1 MKRTV
6 TKSDFASEFH
16 KTGRGNHFTKRGL
29 CELYD
34 FLIKTEDYTGEEI
47 ELDVIA
53 LCCDFG
59 EDHYID
65 LVARMDID
73 TGHFDDEDD
82 LFQAVLDELNDS
94 TMVVY
99 ADYDNGMIMYANH

>member
-6 TKSDFASEFH
+6 TKNEFAAEFH
-16 KTGRGNHFTKRGL
+16 KIGRGSHFTNRGL

-53 LCCDFG
+53 LCCEFG
-59 EDHYID
+59 ENHFTD
-65 LVARMDID
+65 LIASMDVD
-73 TGHFDDEDD
+73 SSYCEDKEEV
-82 LFQAVLDELNDS
+82 FQAVLDELNDA